1 MGSREDYEDA
11 IQRLRDVFV
20 SRATGGSFDESTYRT
35 LRGYVL
41 SVPELSHRAPDI
53 LRDIRSAAA
62 WWAFI
67 KPKFGTY
74 WERNR
79 WIDEQFEALFSYV
92 ETLPRE
98 DTTPAGGGSLDESR
112 AALERHAVTSQ
123 LEHRPA
129 LPVPSASGVRADAVE
144 ANRRALPRLVDP
156 GRDALPASRVAAEHV
171 RVFVVHGHDTAKREA
186 VARYVEKLGF
196 EAIVLAEQPNAGR
209 TIIEKFEDYSN
220 VAFAIILMTPDDRG
234 SAKGAKAGPR
244 ARQNVILELGFF
256 IGALGRNRV
265 AALVVG
271 PLEKPSDVDGVLYTP
286 WDERDAWKMAIAR
299 EMRAAG
305 LPVDMNKV

>member
-1 MGSREDYEDA
+1 VGSREDYEDA

-20 SRATGGSFDESTYRT
+20 SRATGGSFDESTYRS

-41 SVPELSHRAPDI
+41 SIPELSHRAPDI
-53 LRDIRSAAA
+53 LREIRSASA

-74 WERNR
+74 WERTR
-79 WIDEQFEALFSYV
+79 WIDEQFEALLSYV
-92 ETLPRE
+92 ETLPQE
-98 DTTPAGGGSLDESR
+98 DTPAGGGSLDEAR

-129 LPVPSASGVRADAVE
+129 LPVPSAAGARAEAIE

-156 GRDALPASRVAAEHV
+156 GRDALPASKVAAEHV

-196 EAIVLAEQPNAGR
+196 DAVVLGEQPNAGR

-220 VAFAIILMTPDDRG
+220 VAFAIVLMTPDDRG

-286 WDERDAWKMAIAR
+286 WDERDAWKMGIAR

>member
-1 MGSREDYEDA
+1 VGSREDYEDA

-41 SVPELSHRAPDI
+41 SVPELSHRAPEI
-53 LRDIRSAAA
+53 LRDIRSASA

-74 WERNR
+74 WERTR

-98 DTTPAGGGSLDESR
+98 ATTPAGGASLDHSR
-112 AALERHAVTSQ
+112 TALEQLAVTSQ
-123 LEHRPA
+123 LEHRPP
-129 LPVPSASGVRADAVE
+129 LPMQSASGVRADAVE
-144 ANRRALPRLVDP
+144 ANRRALPRLDDP
-156 GRDALPASRVAAEHV
+156 ARDASPDSRVAAEHV
-171 RVFVVHGHDTAKREA
+171 RVFVVHGHDTAKRDA

-196 EAIVLAEQPNAGR
+196 DAVVLGEQPNAGR
-209 TIIEKFEDYSN
+209 TIIEKFEDYSK
-220 VAFAIILMTPDDRG
+220 VAFAIVLMTPDDRG

-256 IGALGRNRV
+256 IGALGRTRV